1 MILEKSKI
9 YNDVEDIIK
18 YDKYSIFLELLKIK
32 KEFEELKSKN
42 GLMIDRIISDINNTE
57 IYINDLDITNDD
69 ISFIISMQELEDI
82 FSKKDKKVLNDY
94 KLVSNYKLEEYIDFY
109 DEKICELYNDIKI
122 KIFNKIRNKVK
133 SNHKNIIVM
142 SKYSKK
148 EKISNVK
155 IEKCE
160 NRKLFKYKANIEF
173 DYSLKHNI
181 SEKHTF
187 NTNIKLKSR

>member
-109 DEKICELYNDIKI
+109 DEKMEKDTGIC
-122 KIFNKIRNKVK
+122 VG
-133 SNHKNIIVM
+133 S
-142 SKYSKK
+142 
-148 EKISNVK
+148 
-155 IEKCE
+155 
-160 NRKLFKYKANIEF
+160 
-173 DYSLKHNI
+173 DYSGGFCFQYVCRCGGVLQHQSGTTQGI
-181 SEKHTF
+181 HRTG
-187 NTNIKLKSR
+187 R

>member
-82 FSKKDKKVLNDY
+82 FSKKDKKY
-94 KLVSNYKLEEYIDFY
+94 
-109 DEKICELYNDIKI
+109 
-122 KIFNKIRNKVK
+122 
-133 SNHKNIIVM
+133 
-142 SKYSKK
+142 
-148 EKISNVK
+148 
-155 IEKCE
+155 
-160 NRKLFKYKANIEF
+160 
-173 DYSLKHNI
+173 
-181 SEKHTF
+181 
-187 NTNIKLKSR
+187 